1 MKSLHI
7 KNYIF
12 SIGAFM
18 IYRSI
23 FISIKAKLSLLFLLL
38 TVIPFSLLG
47 YYSYSTVGQLLTQNV
62 FINDAEQN
70 AKVTSEIEQTLKDIP
85 TELLMLGRFYSL
97 KRFLVWKDI
106 GEPYKTQ
113 KWLDDTIEAFVSL
126 CDSIESCVTMQFVD
140 PNGQELLRIEDVMES
155 VLNSDNHPP
164 KVAKPEELRNLQGVS
179 YLAAILK
186 NRDSY
191 NIVISGLQW
200 LTDINGQRHPA
211 LVYGMPFI
219 DDNQEFRGHLIFT
232 VDISFIF
239 SLLEHEVKSDL
250 QGSHYILLN
259 SEGTYLADTRWAQRS
274 SSANDTFKTAY
285 PELFKEFATKESGV
299 LLQKDSILS
308 FQRVKLH
315 QSQYWILVKQTD
327 QNVALLP
334 VEQFKRSFIFAII
347 AVIVLVVGVAHKFTN
362 IIVHPLLHINRLLND
377 LARGKITKEE
387 IKYAW
392 YDEVTEII
400 TASSLLKE
408 SLNNTIQQ
416 AHAVAQG
423 NYDSQI
429 TMLSEEDQLGRA
441 LVNMTARLREMTQ
454 QNAAQDWLKTG
465 QANLNAEMSGE
476 QDNATLAHNI
486 LLFLCRY
493 LDMPVGVFY
502 LLEQSEYQQNS
513 PLSNSSTLR
522 MIASYG
528 YTRRKNLAN
537 QFALGEGL
545 VGQSALEKQLIIISQ
560 VPEDYIHIQSGLGE
574 AVPQSILVLP
584 FVYDGELRG
593 VIELGSFTIFTPLQ
607 LEFLQ
612 QVTEAIAIAVNTAQS
627 RTKMQ
632 ELLNQTQT
640 QTEELQAQAE
650 ELQSQT
656 EELQTQ
662 QEELR
667 QTNEELQMR
676 THELERQK
684 DEVREK
690 NTVLERTQRDIEE
703 KARELELASKY
714 KSEFLANM
722 SHELRTPLN
731 SLLIL
736 AQLLAD
742 NKPGNLSLKQVEYAK
757 TIHSAGNDLLTLI
770 NEILD
775 LSKVEAGKMEVH
787 LEEISLQEL
796 AEMTENKFRHV
807 AESKKLEFSIYCD
820 PSIASVYTDG
830 QRLKQILN
838 NLLSNAFKF
847 TLTGKIQ
854 IQMTRPIAGDD
865 FVRKIGLNSQKTIK
879 FSVIDS
885 GVGIPQDKLM
895 LVFEAFQQA
904 DGTTNRRFGGTG
916 LGLSI
921 SRQLARLLGGDV
933 HLHSEVGKGSI
944 FTLYL
949 PEHLENKR
957 ISSDSIKVMS
967 KEPSAI
973 PEIKS
978 PATVPWHVNLATAE
992 RHVHPDLEKA
1002 VVIENTPVPTASAAI
1017 STEIEDDRFDLQ
1029 AGDKFILV
1037 VEDDRK
1043 FSSILMELAREKG
1056 FKCILAEDGKIAL
1069 QLAEQYQPNAII
1081 LDVGLPKIDG
1091 WTVMERLKD
1100 NPKTRHIPVHF
1111 MSAADHGRDARNMG
1125 AIGYLLKPVSMNEL
1139 SDAFRR
1145 IEQFIAKTLKN
1156 LVLVV
1161 ENERYQQ
1168 KILNLVSNEGATVVM
1183 FKTCDEAYAYL
1194 VKHLTD
1200 CLIIDIDV
1208 AATLETQHL
1217 SVVKLL
1223 QQLAADENLSQI
1235 PVIIYADR
1243 ELTAQEEMML
1253 QTSSASLTVKAVR
1266 SPERLLDEATL
1277 FLHQLEERLPH
1288 EKRQMLQ
1295 MVHDKEAILRGK
1307 KVLVVDDDMRNT
1319 FALATVL
1326 EERDME
1332 VIVAKNGKESLQ
1344 LLNETPDIALVLMD
1358 IMMPEMDGYEAM
1370 RKIREQARFRKL
1382 PMIALTAK
1390 AMKGD
1395 KAKCIEAGA
1404 NDYLAKPVD
1413 TDKLVSLMRV
1423 WLYR

>member
-1 MKSLHI
+1 
-7 KNYIF
+7 
-12 SIGAFM
+12 M
-18 IYRSI
+18 IYRPT
-23 FISIKAKLSLLFLLL
+23 FISIKTKLSLLFLLL

-47 YYSYSTVGQLLTQNV
+47 YYSYSTVGQLLTQNI

-70 AKVTSEIEQTLKDIP
+70 SKVTNEIEQTLKDVP
-85 TELLMLGRFYSL
+85 TELLMLGQFYSL
-97 KRFLVWKDI
+97 KRFVVWKDI

-113 KWLDDTIEAFVSL
+113 KWLDDTINAFVSL
-126 CDSIESCVTMQFVD
+126 CDSIEFCMSMQFID
-140 PNGQELLRIEDVMES
+140 PNGQELLKIEDTNDPL
-155 VLNSDNHPP
+155 LNANNLPP
-164 KVAKPEELRNLQGVS
+164 RIAKPEELQNLRHVS
-179 YLAAILK
+179 YLADILK
-186 NRDSY
+186 NREKYTIAVSQ
-191 NIVISGLQW
+191 LQW
-200 LTDINGQRHPA
+200 HSDIKGQRYPA

-232 VDISFIF
+232 IDISFIF
-239 SLLEHEVKSDL
+239 SLLEHEVKNDL
-250 QGSHYILLN
+250 QGSHYTLLD
-259 SEGTYLADTRWAQRS
+259 SAGVYLADTRWDQRS
-274 SSANDTFKTAY
+274 SGVNYTFKTVY
-285 PELFKEFATKESGV
+285 PEIFKEFTAKESGV
-299 LLQKDSILS
+299 LSQKDSILS
-308 FQRVKLH
+308 FKRVKLH
-315 QSQYWILVKQTD
+315 QSQYWVLVKQTD

-334 VEQFKRSFIFAII
+334 VEQFKRSFVIAII
-347 AVIVLVVGVAHKFTN
+347 AVIILVIGVAHKFTN
-362 IIVHPLLHINRLLND
+362 IIVHPLLQINRLLNE

-387 IKYAW
+387 IKYGW

-429 TMLSEEDQLGRA
+429 TMLSEEDQLGKA
-441 LVNMTARLREMTQ
+441 LMNMTAKLREMTQ
-454 QNAAQDWLKTG
+454 QSAAQDWLKTG
-465 QANLNAEMSGE
+465 QAKLNAEMSGE
-476 QDNATLAHNI
+476 QDNATLARNI

-493 LDMPVGVFY
+493 LNMPVGVFY
-502 LLEQSEYQQNS
+502 LFEQSEYQQHN
-513 PLSNSSTLR
+513 PLSNSNTLR

-528 YTRRKNLAN
+528 YSHRKNLAN

-545 VGQSALEKQLIIISQ
+545 VGQSALEKQLIIINQ
-560 VPEDYIHIQSGLGE
+560 VPEDYIHVQSGLGE
-574 AVPQSILVLP
+574 AVPRSILVLP
-584 FVYDGELRG
+584 FMYDGELKG
-593 VIELGSFTIFTPLQ
+593 VIELGSFAMFSSLQ
-607 LEFLQ
+607 LDFLQ
-612 QVTEAIAIAVNTAQS
+612 QLTEAIAIAVNTAQS

-690 NTVLERTQRDIEE
+690 NSVLERTQRDIEE

-742 NKPGNLSLKQVEYAK
+742 NKLGNLNAKQVEYAK

-787 LEEISLQEL
+787 LEDVSLQEL
-796 AEMTENKFRHV
+796 VEMTENKFRHV
-807 AESKKLEFSIYCD
+807 AESKKLEFSVSCD
-820 PSIASVYTDG
+820 PSISIVYTDG

-854 IQMTRPIAGDD
+854 VQVTRPVVGDD
-865 FVRKIGLNSQKTIK
+865 FVRKIGLNPQKTVK
-879 FSVIDS
+879 FSVSDTGI
-885 GVGIPQDKLM
+885 GIPQDKLM

-949 PEHLENKR
+949 PEHLENKAV
-957 ISSDSIKVMS
+957 IAGSFKVTP
-967 KEPSAI
+967 KVAPPV
-973 PEIKS
+973 PEIKAA
-978 PATVPWHVNLATAE
+978 PAVPWHVSLATEQPTA
-992 RHVHPDLEKA
+992 HLDLEKT
-1002 VVIENTPVPTASAAI
+1002 VVEDIPAPTTYYPPPP
-1017 STEIEDDRFDLQ
+1017 STEVEDDRFDLH

-1043 FSSILMELAREKG
+1043 FSTILMELAREKG
-1056 FKCILAEDGKIAL
+1056 FKCVLAEDGKTAL
-1069 QLAEQYQPNAII
+1069 QFAEQYQPNAII

-1145 IEQFIAKTLKN
+1145 IEHFIAKTLKN

-1168 KILNLVSNEGATVVM
+1168 KILNLVSNDGATVVM

-1194 VKHLTD
+1194 VNHSTD

-1243 ELTAQEEMML
+1243 ELTVQEEMML
-1253 QTSSASLTVKAVR
+1253 QACSASLTVKAVR

-1332 VIVAKNGKESLQ
+1332 VIVAKNGRESLQ
-1344 LLNETPDIALVLMD
+1344 LLDETPDVALVLMD

-1382 PMIALTAK
+1382 PIIALTAK

>member
-1 MKSLHI
+1 
-7 KNYIF
+7 
-12 SIGAFM
+12 M
-18 IYRSI
+18 IYRSA
-23 FISIKAKLSLLFLLL
+23 FISIKVKLSILFLLL

-62 FINDAEQN
+62 FTNDTEQN
-70 AKVTSEIEQTLKDIP
+70 SKVTNEIEQTLKNVP
-85 TELLMLGRFYSL
+85 AELLMLARFYTL
-97 KRFLVWKDI
+97 KRFIVWKDI
-106 GEPYKTQ
+106 GEPYKTK
-113 KWLDDTIEAFVSL
+113 KWLDDTSDAFVSL
-126 CDSIESCVTMQFVD
+126 CDSIEFCIALQFVD
-140 PNGQELLRIEDVMES
+140 PNGQELLRIEDTSEPI
-155 VLNSDNHPP
+155 LDHNNQPP
-164 KVAKPEELRNLQGVS
+164 KIVEPENLQNVLQVP
-179 YLAAILK
+179 YLTNILK
-186 NRDSY
+186 NQSKY
-191 NIVISGLQW
+191 ILEISQLQW
-200 LTDINGQRHPA
+200 LTNLNGQRYPA

-232 VDISFIF
+232 VDVSFLF
-239 SLLEHEVKSDL
+239 SLLDREIKNDV
-250 QGSHYILLN
+250 QGSRYILLDQN
-259 SEGTYLADTRWAQRS
+259 GNYVADTQWEHASRGVNHS
-274 SSANDTFKTAY
+274 
-285 PELFKEFATKESGV
+285 FKETRPEVFTEISAKESGIFTQDN
-299 LLQKDSILS
+299 LMLS
-308 FQRVKLH
+308 FQRINLQPSK
-315 QSQYWILVKQTD
+315 YWILLKQTN
-327 QNVALLP
+327 QNVALLQ
-334 VEQFKRSFIFAII
+334 VEQFKRGFIIAII
-347 AVIVLVVGVAHKFTN
+347 AVILLVIVVSHRFTN
-362 IIVHPLLHINRLLND
+362 LIVHPLLQINRLLNE
-377 LARGKITKEE
+377 LARGKITRDE
-387 IKYAW
+387 IRYTW
-392 YDEVTEII
+392 YDEITEII

-429 TMLSEEDQLGRA
+429 TMLSEEDQLGKA
-441 LVNMTARLREMTQ
+441 LVNMTTKLREMTQ
-454 QNAAQDWLKTG
+454 HTAAQDWLKTG
-465 QANLNAEMSGE
+465 QAKLNGEMSGE
-476 QDNATLAHNI
+476 QDNIMLARNI
-486 LLFLCRY
+486 LLLLCRY
-493 LDMPVGVFY
+493 LELPVGVFY
-502 LLEQSEYQQNS
+502 ICETAEYQQKTHTPQIHS
-513 PLSNSSTLR
+513 LK
-522 MIASYG
+522 MVASYG
-528 YTRRKNLAN
+528 YTRRKNLAS

-545 VGQSALEKQLIIISQ
+545 VGQAALEKQLIVISQ
-560 VPEDYIHIQSGLGE
+560 VPEDYIHVQSGLGE
-574 AVPQSILVLP
+574 AVPRTILVLP
-584 FVYDGELRG
+584 FMYDGELKG
-593 VIELGSFTIFTPLQ
+593 VVELGSFASFSELQ

-612 QVTEAIAIAVNTAQS
+612 QVSEAIAIAVNTAQS

-632 ELLNQTQT
+632 ELLDQTQT
-640 QTEELQAQAE
+640 QAEELQAQAE

-690 NTVLERTQRDIEE
+690 NSVLEQTQRDIEE

-742 NKPGNLSLKQVEYAK
+742 NKMGNLNTKQIEYAK

-787 LEEISLQEL
+787 LEDVSLQEL
-796 AEMTENKFRHV
+796 TEMTENKFRHV
-807 AESKKLEFSIYCD
+807 AENKKLEFSVHYD
-820 PSIASVYTDG
+820 SNVPTTVYTDG

-854 IQMTRPIAGDD
+854 VHVTRPVAGDD
-865 FVRKIGLNSQKTIK
+865 FVRKIGLNPQKAIK
-879 FSVIDS
+879 FSVIDT
-885 GVGIPQDKLM
+885 GIGIPHDKLM

-933 HLHSEVGKGSI
+933 HLQSEVGKGSI
-944 FTLYL
+944 FSLYV
-949 PEHLENKR
+949 PESLENKAV
-957 ISSDSIKVMS
+957 ISSSIKISS
-967 KEPSAI
+967 KETASA
-973 PEIKS
+973 PVVKS
-978 PATVPWHVNLATAE
+978 TPAVPWHVTLAEQSPVNLNFE
-992 RHVHPDLEKA
+992 P
-1002 VVIENTPVPTASAAI
+1002 PTLTDISMSHEASAPA
-1017 STEIEDDRFDLQ
+1017 STEPEDDRFELQ
-1029 AGDKFILV
+1029 VGDKFILV

-1043 FSSILMELAREKG
+1043 FSSILIELAREKG
-1056 FKCILAEDGKIAL
+1056 FKCLLAEDGKTAL
-1069 QLAEQYQPNAII
+1069 QLSEQYQPNAII

-1111 MSAADHGRDARNMG
+1111 MSAADHGRDALNMG

-1156 LVLVV
+1156 LVIVV

-1168 KILNLVSNEGATVVM
+1168 KILNLVSNEGVTVAA
-1183 FKTCDEAYAYL
+1183 FKTCDAAYSHIM
-1194 VKHLTD
+1194 KHLTD

-1208 AATLETQHL
+1208 AAPVNTAQNP
-1217 SVVKLL
+1217 VVMLL
-1223 QQLAADENLSQI
+1223 QQLALDENLSQI
-1235 PVIIYADR
+1235 PVIIYSDR
-1243 ELTAQEEMML
+1243 ELTLQEEMML
-1253 QTSSASLTVKAVR
+1253 QSCSTSLTVKAVR

-1326 EERDME
+1326 EEREME
-1332 VIVAKNGKESLQ
+1332 VIVAKNGKESLN
-1344 LLNETPDIALVLMD
+1344 LLDEMPDISLVLMD

-1370 RKIREQARFRKL
+1370 HKIREQARFRKL
-1382 PMIALTAK
+1382 PIIALTAK

>member
-1 MKSLHI
+1 
-7 KNYIF
+7 
-12 SIGAFM
+12 M
-18 IYRSI
+18 IYRST

-62 FINDAEQN
+62 FTNDAEQN
-70 AKVTSEIEQTLKDIP
+70 AKITNEIEQTLKDVP
-85 TELLMLGRFYSL
+85 AELLMLGRFYTL
-97 KRFLVWKDI
+97 KRFVAWRDI
-106 GEPYKTQ
+106 GEPYKTK
-113 KWLDDTIEAFVSL
+113 KWLDDTTDAFVSL
-126 CDSIESCVTMQFVD
+126 CDSIEPCMGLQFIE
-140 PNGQELLRIEDVMES
+140 PNGQELLRIEDTNEPIIN
-155 VLNSDNHPP
+155 LDNQPP
-164 KVAKPEELRNLQGVS
+164 KVAKQEELQNVQRTAYFS
-179 YLAAILK
+179 EILK
-186 NRDSY
+186 NHQKHS
-191 NIVISGLQW
+191 IIISELQW
-200 LTDINGQRHPA
+200 LTDLNGQRYPA
-211 LVYGMPFI
+211 LIYGMPFI
-219 DDNQEFRGHLIFT
+219 DDNQEFRGHLVFT
-232 VDISFIF
+232 ADASFLF
-239 SLLEHEVKSDL
+239 SLLEHEIKNEA
-250 QGSHYILLN
+250 QGSQYILLDQD
-259 SEGTYLADTRWAQRS
+259 GRYLANTQWDQRG
-274 SSANDTFKTAY
+274 NGVGYTFKDVHPAIFN
-285 PELFKEFATKESGV
+285 EISAKESGI
-299 LLQKDSILS
+299 LTQDNLMLS
-308 FQRVKLH
+308 FQRIQLP
-315 QSQYWILVKQTD
+315 QSKYWILLKQTN

-334 VEQFKRSFIFAII
+334 VEQFKRGFII
-347 AVIVLVVGVAHKFTN
+347 AIFLVILLVIAVSHQFTN
-362 IIVHPLLHINRLLND
+362 LIVHPLLQINRLLNE
-377 LARGKITKEE
+377 LARGKISKDE
-387 IKYAW
+387 IKYSW
-392 YDEVTEII
+392 YDEITEII

-423 NYDSQI
+423 NYNSQI
-429 TMLSEEDQLGRA
+429 TLLSDEDQLGNA
-441 LVNMTARLREMTQ
+441 LINMTARLREMTQ
-454 QNAAQDWLKTG
+454 HTTAQDWLKTG
-465 QANLNAEMSGE
+465 QAKLNAEMSGE
-476 QDNATLAHNI
+476 QDNTTLARNI
-486 LLFLCRY
+486 LLLLCRY
-493 LDMPVGVFY
+493 LELPVGVLY
-502 LLEQSEYQQNS
+502 LFDESEYQQNRAT
-513 PLSNSSTLR
+513 PTFHTLK
-522 MIASYG
+522 MVASYG

-545 VGQSALEKQLIIISQ
+545 VGQAALERQLIVITEI
-560 VPEDYIHIQSGLGE
+560 PDDYIHVQSGLGE
-574 AVPQSILVLP
+574 AVPRAILVLP
-584 FVYDGELRG
+584 FLYDGKLKG
-593 VIELGSFTIFTPLQ
+593 VIELGSFAIFTQLQ

-612 QVTEAIAIAVNTAQS
+612 QVSEAIAIAVNTAQS

-632 ELLNQTQT
+632 ELLDQTQT
-640 QTEELQAQAE
+640 QAEELQAQAE

-684 DEVREK
+684 DEIREK
-690 NTVLERTQRDIEE
+690 NSVLERTQRDIEE

-742 NKPGNLSLKQVEYAK
+742 NKLGNLNTKQVEYAK

-787 LEEISLQEL
+787 LEDVSLQEL
-796 AEMTENKFRHV
+796 AEMTENKFRHI
-807 AESKKLEFSIYCD
+807 AEGKQLEFSTQHD
-820 PSIASVYTDG
+820 PNVPTTIYTDG

-847 TLTGKIQ
+847 TLSGKIQ
-854 IQMTRPIAGDD
+854 VQIIRPMAGDD
-865 FVRKIGLNSQKTIK
+865 FVRKIGLNPQKTIK
-879 FSVIDS
+879 ISVIDT
-885 GVGIPQDKLM
+885 GIGIPQDKLM

-933 HLHSEVGKGSI
+933 YLQSEVGKGSI
-944 FTLYL
+944 FSLYL
-949 PEHLENKR
+949 PESLENKAVVANP
-957 ISSDSIKVMS
+957 IKTIL
-967 KEPSAI
+967 KEPA
-973 PEIKS
+973 PV
-978 PATVPWHVNLATAE
+978 PATKITPAVPWHISLAEGAPPNFSFEPPTLTEISASSVTKE
-992 RHVHPDLEKA
+992 
-1002 VVIENTPVPTASAAI
+1002 TASTAA
-1017 STEIEDDRFDLQ
+1017 TEPEDDRFELQ

-1043 FSSILMELAREKG
+1043 FSGILMELAREKG
-1056 FKCILAEDGKIAL
+1056 FKCILAEDGKMAL

-1081 LDVGLPKIDG
+1081 LDIGLPKIDG

-1139 SDAFRR
+1139 SEAFRR
-1145 IEQFIAKTLKN
+1145 IEQFIAKMLKD
-1156 LVLVV
+1156 LVIVV
-1161 ENERYQQ
+1161 ENEHYQQ
-1168 KILNLVSNEGATVVM
+1168 KLLNLVSNEGTKVKM
-1183 FKTCDEAYAYL
+1183 FKTCDAAHAHL
-1194 VKHLTD
+1194 IRHLTD

-1208 AATLETQHL
+1208 AGTLATELNP
-1217 SVVKLL
+1217 VIKLL

-1235 PVIIYADR
+1235 PVIIYSDR
-1243 ELTAQEEMML
+1243 ELTLLEEMML
-1253 QTSSASLTVKAVR
+1253 QSCSASLTVKAVR

-1326 EERDME
+1326 EEREME

-1382 PMIALTAK
+1382 PIIALTAK